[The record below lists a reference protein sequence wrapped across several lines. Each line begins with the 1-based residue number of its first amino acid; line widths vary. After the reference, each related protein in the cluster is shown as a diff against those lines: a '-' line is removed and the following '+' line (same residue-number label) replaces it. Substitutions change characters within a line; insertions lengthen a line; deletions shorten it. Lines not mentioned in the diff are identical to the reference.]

1 MKKKIRQ
8 FASPERVVLI
18 MVGVF
23 TWILAVLF
31 MFLTSGFDLF
41 FFIIMIIVT
50 ITFFLLQFII
60 QKNAFQIFEINETG
74 IKNRSISFKWDEITN
89 FRIINLNLFSK
100 LAIPISIPISSVIVF
115 GKSVDEKFR
124 HQDITSCVIV
134 NVNKKTLAYLQKY
147 GKEKSEGIRLLFEE
161 NIFD

>member
-1 MKKKIRQ
+1 MKNKIKQ

-18 MVGVF
+18 MGGVGF
-23 TWILAVLF
+23 TWILALLF

-41 FFIIMIIVT
+41 SFIIMVIVT
-50 ITFFLLQFII
+50 ITFVFLQFII

-74 IKNRSISFKWDEITN
+74 IKNRNISFKWDEITN
-89 FRIINLNLFSK
+89 YRIINMNLYLFR
-100 LAIPISIPISSVIVF
+100 LPIRKPINSVIVF
-115 GKSVDEKFR
+115 GKSVDEKFH

-134 NVNKKTLAYLQKY
+134 NVNKKTLAYLQRY

>member
-1 MKKKIRQ
+1 MKNKIRQ
-8 FASPERVVLI
+8 FASPERVALI
-18 MVGVF
+18 MGGVGF
-23 TWILAVLF
+23 TWILALLF
-31 MFLTSGFDLF
+31 MFLTSGFNLF
-41 FFIIMIIVT
+41 FFIIMVIVV
-50 ITFFLLQFII
+50 ILLFII

-74 IKNRSISFKWDEITN
+74 IKNRSISFKWNEITN
-89 FRIINLNLFSK
+89 YRIINLNLFSK